1 MNRVEL
7 VGRLT
12 RDPELRTSTSGL
24 AVVRFSIAVDRRI
37 SREDRDAGKQS
48 ADFINI
54 VAFGKQGETIARYL
68 TKGRQIALEGRIQT
82 GSYDAQDGTKRYTTE
97 VVLDSFDFIGG
108 NNDSNANSSYSA
120 PVNAYVDNTSTVYM
134 DAPSPE
140 TGVDISTEDPF
151 KNFGSEVSLSDD
163 DLPF

>member
-12 RDPELRTSTSGL
+12 RDPELRTGSTGTSV
-24 AVVRFSIAVDRRI
+24 ARFTIAVDRRI
-37 SREDRDAGKQS
+37 SRDDRDAGKQS

-54 VAFGKQGETIARYL
+54 VAFGRTAETIGKYL

-82 GSYDAQDGTKRYTTE
+82 GSYDAQDGTKRYTTDI
-97 VVLDSFDFIGG
+97 VVDNFDFIGSTS
-108 NNDSNANSSYSA
+108 DSSNSA
-120 PVNAYVDNTSTVYM
+120 PVNAYVDNTSTVFM
-134 DAPSPE
+134 DTPSAE
-140 TGVDISTEDPF
+140 TGVDISSEDPF
-151 KNFGSEVSLSDD
+151 KDFGSDVSLSDD